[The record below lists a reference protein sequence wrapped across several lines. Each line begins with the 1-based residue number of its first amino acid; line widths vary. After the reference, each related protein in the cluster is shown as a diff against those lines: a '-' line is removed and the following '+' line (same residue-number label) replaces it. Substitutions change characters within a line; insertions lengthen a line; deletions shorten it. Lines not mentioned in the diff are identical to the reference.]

1 MQDQPFYE
9 ESGGGVT
16 LSGGEP
22 LMHPDFCAALLGA
35 LRERKVHTAIE
46 TTGYAPAADFD
57 RAAALADLLL
67 FDVKHWDEARH
78 VAGTGVSNRAIL
90 DNLRWAAASGSE
102 VLPRIPVIPGY
113 NDAPADADGFR
124 RLLREAGLSRVQLLP
139 FHQFGEKK
147 YALLGRAY
155 AYSGADALHE
165 EDLEDYRRRFLD
177 GGIDAFF

>member
-1 MQDQPFYE
+1 M
-9 ESGGGVT
+9 
-16 LSGGEP
+16 
-22 LMHPDFCAALLGA
+22 
-35 LRERKVHTAIE
+35 
-46 TTGYAPAADFD
+46 
-57 RAAALADLLL
+57 
-67 FDVKHWDEARH
+67 KHWDEARH

-90 DNLRWAAASGSE
+90 DNLRRAAVSGRE

-124 RLLREAGLSRVQLLP
+124 RLLREAGLSRGAAAPLP
-139 FHQFGEKK
+139 PVRREKIRP
-147 YALLGRAY
+147 ARRAY